1 MLLKRKG
8 KKLKKK
14 KMKTDKELLETNL
27 GGITLK
33 EMTTLTFLGWVSNK
47 LNGAER
53 TSSVINEL
61 TALISNPPMSRMM
74 PDDQKLD
81 IIRKLNLLGINI

>member
-1 MLLKRKG
+1 
-8 KKLKKK
+8 
-14 KMKTDKELLETNL
+14 MKTDKELLETNL